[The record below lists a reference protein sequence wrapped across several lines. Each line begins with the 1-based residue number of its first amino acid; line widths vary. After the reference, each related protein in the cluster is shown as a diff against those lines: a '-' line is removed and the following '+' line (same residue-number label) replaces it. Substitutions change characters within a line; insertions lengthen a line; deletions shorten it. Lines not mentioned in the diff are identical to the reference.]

1 MTHTQVIEERDLMRH
16 FKSSYSSTVMD
27 RVIKRLIHDLK
38 QIKEELREQQ
48 GLQGDGPNCAEG
60 AEAVGTV

>member
-1 MTHTQVIEERDLMRH
+1 VIEERDLMRH

-27 RVIKRLIHDLK
+27 RVIKRLIKELK

-48 GLQGDGPNCAEG
+48 GLEGDGPNCAEG
-60 AEAVGTV
+60 AQAAEAV